1 MRQDKLTRA
10 VSGGPALLLLL
21 LVTSGLFTMH
31 TLGHAG
37 PHDPS
42 MHSHAWALA
51 PWSAHTQ
58 PDMTA
63 ERRGQTQAG
72 DQAPDKPL
80 PFGSLAV
87 CMAVLATLV
96 LLAVAV
102 LLTGRAAGWIAR
114 LHRLLRRRTDMV
126 RGPPALPI
134 GLLIADLS
142 VACN

>member
-10 VSGGPALLLLL
+10 VSTGPALLLLL
-21 LVTSGLFTMH
+21 LVTAGLFTMH

-37 PHDPS
+37 PHDSS
-42 MHSHAWALA
+42 MHSHAWTLA
-51 PWSAHTQ
+51 PSSAHAL
-58 PDMTA
+58 PDMTS
-63 ERRGQTQAG
+63 EHRGQTQAG

-96 LLAVAV
+96 LLVVAF
-102 LLTGRAAGWIAR
+102 LLTCRTAGWIAR
-114 LHRLLRRRTDMV
+114 LNRLVRRRADMV

-142 VACN
+142 VARN